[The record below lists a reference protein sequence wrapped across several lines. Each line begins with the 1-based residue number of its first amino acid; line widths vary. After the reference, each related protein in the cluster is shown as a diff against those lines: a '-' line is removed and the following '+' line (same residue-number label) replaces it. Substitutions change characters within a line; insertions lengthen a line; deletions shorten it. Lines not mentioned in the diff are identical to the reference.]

1 MILSAEAELK
11 VAEGNAYPPLNN
23 LRRAFSYVVK
33 ALALK
38 EGLPEAKESLRD
50 GKWTYQQI
58 TRAVMRLS
66 DEMPVIKELWL
77 KLNQTT
83 EINVD
88 EVINKI

>member
-1 MILSAEAELK
+1 
-11 VAEGNAYPPLNN
+11 
-23 LRRAFSYVVK
+23 
-33 ALALK
+33 
-38 EGLPEAKESLRD
+38 
-50 GKWTYQQI
+50 
-58 TRAVMRLS
+58 MRLS